1 MIIVL
6 TTSSPPGP
14 TKVAVKMLKEMYT
27 ATEVQ
32 DLISEYSLLKEVD
45 HPNVIKL
52 LGACTDRRGP
62 FYLIMEF
69 AEHGSL
75 RNYLRRSRQRT
86 DMRRLSSHSSGESH
100 STITTEGEP
109 YLIQHKDIINYA
121 CQIARGMA
129 YLADIKVSNVNII
142 QLVGMIDGRMYVVM
156 FSFLRVHKF
165 VLSV

>member
-1 MIIVL
+1 MTIFL
-6 TTSSPPGP
+6 STYSSPGP

-32 DLISEYSLLKEVD
+32 DLLSEYSLLKEVD

-75 RNYLRRSRQRT
+75 RNYLRRSRHRT
-86 DMRRLSSHSSGESH
+86 DVRRLSSHTLGGSH
-100 STITTEGEP
+100 STTTTEGEP
-109 YLIQHKDIINYA
+109 YIIQHKDIINYA
-121 CQIARGMA
+121 CQIAKGMA
-129 YLADIKVSNVNII
+129 YLADIKVSRWNKMHLAGVRM
-142 QLVGMIDGRMYVVM
+142 GMDIKL
-156 FSFLRVHKF
+156 F
-165 VLSV
+165 